1 MILVK
6 TVKYIFKSLF
16 NNAVIVENRKR
27 KWYQALIIFIV
38 ALILSLIPTIVSTAS
53 IKGSSII
60 ESGTQSVDEGLI
72 AFSSVVHEKG
82 IVFKVSDNSDE
93 KSHFKKILTI
103 NDPKLWED
111 FKKEYPNGYEY
122 IRKDNGTDVKRFVVN
137 YYDMSE
143 SELTEELN
151 KIRNRVYNPNSI
163 NEREREPIVS
173 QMLIGREIS
182 YIIVYTKNA
191 ESWDKFSAT
200 RTLNY
205 RDFQSNEEV
214 ISSYVGENAIKNW
227 ASFINTGYGNI
238 KTSLVFTQIGIFA
251 GINILVAF
259 FMALVV
265 FIITRGKRNP
275 NRDIKFIETIKIV
288 GVASLSPAILSCIF
302 GFLIPAYATMMFMM
316 LLGLRIMWMAS
327 KYLSPYAQ
335 QQAK

>member
-1 MILVK
+1 MK
-6 TVKYIFKSLF
+6 TIKYIFKSLV
-16 NNAVIVENRKR
+16 NNSVIVENRKR

-38 ALILSLIPTIVSTAS
+38 ALILSLVPTIVSIAS

-60 ESGTQSVDEGLI
+60 ETGTQALDEGLI
-72 AFSSVVHEKG
+72 AFSSAVHEKG
-82 IVFKVSDNSDE
+82 IVFKVTDNSEE
-93 KSHFKKILTI
+93 KTHYKKILTI
-103 NDPKLWED
+103 NDTQLW
-111 FKKEYPNGYEY
+111 
-122 IRKDNGTDVKRFVVN
+122 KDNFADGFEYSRKNGSQDVKRLIVN
-137 YYDMSE
+137 YYDMNE

-151 KIRNRVYNPNSI
+151 KIRNRVYDESSLKD
-163 NEREREPIVS
+163 EEREPIVS

-182 YIIVYTKNA
+182 YILVYPKSAKTWT
-191 ESWDKFSAT
+191 EYSAT

-214 ISSYVGENAIKNW
+214 ISSYVGDNAIKNW

-251 GINILVAF
+251 GINIAVAF
-259 FMALVV
+259 FMALVL

-288 GVASLSPAILSCIF
+288 GVASLAPAILSCLF

-316 LLGLRIMWMAS
+316 MLGLRIMWMAS
-327 KYLSPYAQ
+327 KCLSPYAQ
-335 QQAK
+335 QAN